1 MSCEPLLHLAPLAG
15 RGRRVA
21 PGEGESLR
29 FECAENPPHPTLS
42 PQGGEREK
50 KMHGTREDDN
60 MAQAV
65 TSEVPKEASST
76 VVAQQSAMLN
86 ALPFSDTAD
95 FDDASRGF
103 LGTLENARIANAQ
116 GRVVWSL
123 EPYGFLSDETA
134 PATVNPSLWR
144 QSRLNMQ
151 HGLFEGVPGVYQVRG
166 LDIANMTLLEGERG
180 VIVVDTLTSIEG
192 ARAAMELYF
201 AHRGQRPVIAV
212 IFTHTHT
219 DHWGGARG
227 VLDDQTL
234 ASGQVPIIAPNLF
247 MEHAVSEN
255 IIAGPAMLRR
265 AQYQFGP
272 FLAKGPRGQVDCGLG
287 KSMAVG
293 SVALLRPTDL
303 IMETGDKR
311 TIDGLEFEFQMAPNS
326 EAPAEMHFFVPRYKL
341 LNLAENCTHNF
352 HNLLP
357 FRGADVRDA
366 LAWSKYLGEAL
377 QMWGGKADAMCGQHH
392 WPVWGKQRIDTMIR
406 QQRDLYKFA
415 HDETIRL
422 MNHGLTATEI
432 AETIKLP
439 ASLEGAWHGRGYYG
453 HIRHNVK
460 AIYQKYLGW
469 YDANPVHLDP
479 LPPVESGKKYVEYM
493 GGAAAILERAKKDFA
508 LGEFR
513 FVAQAVSYL
522 VFAEP
527 DNQAARALLAD
538 TFEQLGYGAESAT
551 WRNAYLFGAQELRQG
566 MPKAPARP
574 PVPRETLAALR
585 TGQLWDVLG
594 VRLNGPNAEGKH
606 IVLNWSFTDTKE
618 NFVLTLENC
627 ALTYV
632 EGAQAATADASFSLP
647 RTVLDEVISSQT
659 SFPEA
664 VAKGNI
670 KYTGNATRL
679 AELMKLMDEFPR
691 MFEIVEPRRVA
702 LN

>member
-1 MSCEPLLHLAPLAG
+1 MTQTG
-15 RGRRVA
+15 
-21 PGEGESLR
+21 
-29 FECAENPPHPTLS
+29 
-42 PQGGEREK
+42 
-50 KMHGTREDDN
+50 
-60 MAQAV
+60 
-65 TSEVPKEASST
+65 TSETPKDASAS
-76 VVAQQSAMLN
+76 VIAQQAAMRQ
-86 ALPFSDTAD
+86 ALPFADTAD
-95 FDDASRGF
+95 FDDAARGF
-103 LGTLENARIANAQ
+103 LGTLDHARIANPQ

-123 EPYGFLSDETA
+123 EPYGFLSDEKA

-144 QSRLNMQ
+144 QSRLNMN
-151 HGLFEGVPGVYQVRG
+151 HDLFEVVPGVYQVRG
-166 LDIANMTLLEGERG
+166 LDIANMTLIEADTG

-201 AHRGQRPVIAV
+201 EKRGRRKVSAV

-227 VLDDQTL
+227 VLDDAML
-234 ASGQVPIIAPNLF
+234 ASGSVPVIAPNLF

-272 FLAKGPRGQVDCGLG
+272 FLAKGPRGQVDGGLG

-303 IMETGDKR
+303 IMATGDRR
-311 TIDGLEFEFQMAPNS
+311 TLDGLEFEFQMAPNS
-326 EAPAEMHFFVPRYKL
+326 EAPAEMHFFIPRYKL

-392 WPVWGKQRIDTMIR
+392 WPVWGVERIDTMIR

-415 HDETIRL
+415 HDQTIRL
-422 MNHGLTATEI
+422 MNHGLTAAEI

-439 ASLEGAWHGRGYYG
+439 ASLEDAWHTRGYYG

-479 LPPVESGKKYVEYM
+479 LPPVEAGRKYVEYM
-493 GGAAAILERAKKDFA
+493 GGAEAILARARKDFA
-508 LGEFR
+508 KGEFR
-513 FVAQAVSYL
+513 FVAQSVSHL
-522 VFAEP
+522 VFADP
-527 DNQAARALLAD
+527 DNAAARALLAD
-538 TFEQLGYGAESAT
+538 TLEQLGYAAESAT

-566 MPKAPARP
+566 MPKAPPRP
-574 PVPRETLAALR
+574 PMPRETLAALR
-585 TGQLWDVLG
+585 TAQLWDVLG
-594 VRLNGPNAEGKH
+594 VRLNGPRAEGKR
-606 IVLNWSFTDTKE
+606 IVLNWNFSDTGESFIL
-618 NFVLTLENC
+618 NLENC
-627 ALTYV
+627 ALTYLA
-632 EGAQAATADASFSLP
+632 GTQDSMADAGFTLA
-647 RTVLDEVISSQT
+647 RGTLDEVIAKQT
-659 SFPEA
+659 TFPEA
-664 VAKGNI
+664 VGAGKI
-670 KYTGNATRL
+670 KFTGNAMRL
-679 AELMKLMDEFPR
+679 AELMALMDDFPR
-691 MFEIVEPRRVA
+691 MFEIVEPRRTAVS
-702 LN
+702 

>member
-1 MSCEPLLHLAPLAG
+1 MTEAANEIPRETPKPASAS
-15 RGRRVA
+15 VA
-21 PGEGESLR
+21 
-29 FECAENPPHPTLS
+29 
-42 PQGGEREK
+42 
-50 KMHGTREDDN
+50 
-60 MAQAV
+60 
-65 TSEVPKEASST
+65 
-76 VVAQQSAMLN
+76 AQQAATLK
-86 ALPFSDTAD
+86 ALPFSDTRD

-103 LGTLENARIANAQ
+103 LGTLEHADITNPQ

-123 EPYGFLSDETA
+123 EPYGFLSDATA
-134 PATVNPSLWR
+134 PDTVNPSLWR
-144 QSRLNMQ
+144 QSRLNMN
-151 HGLFEGVPGVYQVRG
+151 HGLFEVMPGVYQIRG
-166 LDIANMTLLEGERG
+166 LDIANMTLIEGDRG

-192 ARAAMELYF
+192 ARAAMALYF
-201 AHRGQRPVIAV
+201 AHRGQRPVAAV

-227 VLDDQTL
+227 VLDDATL
-234 ASGQVPIIAPNLF
+234 AGGSVPIIAPNLF

-272 FLAKGPRGQVDCGLG
+272 LLAKGVRGQVDCGLG
-287 KSMAVG
+287 KSMAAG
-293 SVALLRPTDL
+293 SISLLRPTDL
-303 IMETGDKR
+303 IMATGDKR

-326 EAPAEMHFFVPRYKL
+326 EAPAEMHFFIPRYKL

-392 WPVWGKQRIDTMIR
+392 WPVWGHERIDTMIR

-415 HDETIRL
+415 HDQTIRL
-422 MNHGLTATEI
+422 MNHGLTASEI
-432 AETIKLP
+432 AETIRLP
-439 ASLEGAWHGRGYYG
+439 ASLDGAWHARGYYG

-469 YDANPVHLDP
+469 YDANPVNLDP
-479 LPPVESGKKYVEYM
+479 LPPVESGRKYVEYM
-493 GGAAAILERAKKDFA
+493 GGAEAILARATADFA
-508 LGEFR
+508 KGEFR
-513 FVAQAVSYL
+513 FVAQAVSHL

-566 MPKAPARP
+566 VPKLPARP
-574 PVPRETLAALR
+574 PMPRETAAALR
-585 TGQLWDVLG
+585 TEQFWDVLG
-594 VRLNGPNAEGKH
+594 IRLNGPKAEGKR
-606 IVLNWSFTDTKE
+606 IVLNWSFTDTSE
-618 NFVLTLENC
+618 TFVLNLENC
-627 ALTYV
+627 ALTYIA
-632 EGAQAATADASFSLP
+632 GAQAGDADASFTLA
-647 RTVLDEVISSQT
+647 RGTLDEVIARQT

-664 VAKGNI
+664 VAAGKI
-670 KYTGNATRL
+670 KFTGNAMRL
-679 AELMKLMDEFPR
+679 AELMGLMDEFPR
-691 MFEIVEPRRVA
+691 MFEIVEPKRTAVS
-702 LN
+702 

>member
-1 MSCEPLLHLAPLAG
+1 MTQEVSGGAP
-15 RGRRVA
+15 
-21 PGEGESLR
+21 
-29 FECAENPPHPTLS
+29 
-42 PQGGEREK
+42 K
-50 KMHGTREDDN
+50 D
-60 MAQAV
+60 
-65 TSEVPKEASST
+65 ASAS
-76 VVAQQSAMLN
+76 VVAQHAATLK
-86 ALPFSDTAD
+86 ALPFSDIRD
-95 FDDASRGF
+95 FDEAARGF
-103 LGTLENARIANAQ
+103 LGTLEHARIATAQ

-123 EPYGFLSDETA
+123 EPYGFLADADA
-134 PATVNPSLWR
+134 PATVDPSLWR
-144 QSRLNMQ
+144 QSRLNMN
-151 HGLFEGVPGVYQVRG
+151 HGLFEVLPGIYQIRG
-166 LDIANMTLLEGERG
+166 LDIANMTLIEGDSG

-201 AHRGQRPVIAV
+201 QHRGRKPVAAV

-227 VLDDQTL
+227 VLDDETL
-234 ASGQVPIIAPNLF
+234 AKGSVPIIAPNLF

-287 KSMAVG
+287 KSMAAG

-303 IMETGDKR
+303 IIATGDKR

-326 EAPAEMHFFVPRYKL
+326 EAPAEMHFFIPRYKL

-392 WPVWGKQRIDTMIR
+392 WPVWGHDRIDTMIR

-415 HDETIRL
+415 HDQTIRL
-422 MNHGLTATEI
+422 MNHGLTASEI

-439 ASLEGAWHGRGYYG
+439 ASLDGAWHGRGYYG

-469 YDANPVHLDP
+469 YDANPVNLDP

-493 GGAAAILERAKKDFA
+493 GGAEAILDRAAKDFA
-508 LGEFR
+508 NGEFR
-513 FVAQAVSYL
+513 FVAQALSHL
-522 VFAEP
+522 VFAQP
-527 DNQAARALLAD
+527 DNPRARAMLAD
-538 TFEQLGYGAESAT
+538 TFEQLGYSAESAT
-551 WRNAYLFGAQELRQG
+551 WRNAYLFGAQELRLG
-566 MPKAPARP
+566 MPKAPQRP
-574 PVPRETLAALR
+574 PMPRETLAALR

-594 VRLNGPNAEGKH
+594 VRLNGPKAEGKR
-606 IVLNWSFTDTKE
+606 IVLNWSFTDTNE
-618 NFVLTLENC
+618 TFILNLENS
-627 ALTYV
+627 ALTYIA
-632 EGAQAATADASFSLP
+632 GAQAAEADASFTLA
-647 RTVLDEVISSQT
+647 RGTLDEVIAKLTTFQ
-659 SFPEA
+659 EA
-664 VAKGNI
+664 VASGKI
-670 KYTGNATRL
+670 KFTGNPMRL
-679 AELMKLMDEFPR
+679 GELMALMDEFPR
-691 MFEIVEPRRVA
+691 MFEIVEPKRTAVS
-702 LN
+702 

>member
-1 MSCEPLLHLAPLAG
+1 MTQAGISAAPNGA
-15 RGRRVA
+15 A
-21 PGEGESLR
+21 KES
-29 FECAENPPHPTLS
+29 A
-42 PQGGEREK
+42 K
-50 KMHGTREDDN
+50 D
-60 MAQAV
+60 
-65 TSEVPKEASST
+65 ASAS
-76 VVAQQSAMLN
+76 VVAQQAAMLK
-86 ALPFSDTAD
+86 ALPFSDTGD

-103 LGTLENARIANAQ
+103 LGTLEHARITSPQ

-123 EPYGFLSDETA
+123 EPYGFLSDEKA

-144 QSRLNMQ
+144 QSRLNMN
-151 HGLFEGVPGVYQVRG
+151 HGLFEVVPGIYQVRG
-166 LDIANMTLLEGERG
+166 LDIANMTLIEADMG

-201 AHRGQRPVIAV
+201 QHRGKRPVAAV

-227 VLDDQTL
+227 VLDDETL
-234 ASGQVPIIAPNLF
+234 ANGRVPIIAPNLF

-255 IIAGPAMLRR
+255 IIAGPAMQRR

-287 KSMAVG
+287 KSMAAGAVK
-293 SVALLRPTDL
+293 LLRPTDL
-303 IMETGDKR
+303 IMATGDKR
-311 TIDGLEFEFQMAPNS
+311 SIDGLEFEFQMAPNS

-366 LAWSKYLGEAL
+366 LAWSKYLNEAL
-377 QMWGGKADAMCGQHH
+377 QMWGGKADTMCGQHH
-392 WPVWGKQRIDTMIR
+392 WPVWGAERIDKMIR

-415 HDETIRL
+415 HDQTIRL

-432 AETIKLP
+432 AEAIKLP

-469 YDANPVHLDP
+469 YDANPVNLDP
-479 LPPVESGKKYVEYM
+479 LPPVEGGKKYVEYM
-493 GGAAAILERAKKDFA
+493 GGADAILARAAKDFA
-508 LGEFR
+508 KGEFR
-513 FVAQAVSYL
+513 FVAQAVSHL

-538 TFEQLGYGAESAT
+538 TLEQLGYAAESAT

-566 MPKAPARP
+566 MPKAPPRP
-574 PVPRETLAALR
+574 PMPLETLAA
-585 TGQLWDVLG
+585 
-594 VRLNGPNAEGKH
+594 
-606 IVLNWSFTDTKE
+606 
-618 NFVLTLENC
+618 
-627 ALTYV
+627 
-632 EGAQAATADASFSLP
+632 
-647 RTVLDEVISSQT
+647 
-659 SFPEA
+659 
-664 VAKGNI
+664 
-670 KYTGNATRL
+670 
-679 AELMKLMDEFPR
+679 
-691 MFEIVEPRRVA
+691 
-702 LN
+702 